1 MKACFKCGVIQPL
14 DYFYKHQ
21 RMADGHLN
29 KCKTCA
35 KKDVHAHRHGDGR
48 ESVLAYDRLRAKE
61 PNRKTKAAAIFNRWK
76 QQHPERRSAQNKL
89 ASAIKSGRTSA
100 WPACALPDCANKPE
114 AHHPD
119 YSNPLD
125 VVWLCSAHHK
135 QAHALARNQG

>member
-1 MKACFKCGVIQPL
+1 MKACFKCGIIQPL
-14 DYFYKHQ
+14 DDFYKHSQ
-21 RMADGHLN
+21 MADGHLN

-35 KKDVHAHRHGDGR
+35 KQDVHARRHGDGR
-48 ESVLAYDRLRAKE
+48 ESVLAYDRLRSKE
-61 PNRKTKAAAIFNRWK
+61 PSRKTKAADIFKRWK
-76 QQHPERRSAQNKL
+76 QQHPERRSAQNKM
-89 ASAIKSGRTSA
+89 ASAIKSGCISA
-100 WPACALPDCANKPE
+100 WPACALPDCTHKPE